1 MKTAKEKRDVI
12 PQVKSWHLYVIR
24 TADDTLYTGITTDV
38 DRRFEEHRSRGCR
51 SAKYFLA
58 HPPQTIVLAARIGE
72 RSLAL
77 KVEYRFKRLPCARK
91 EKIVKTG
98 KLKFDE
104 NSGRILN

>member
-1 MKTAKEKRDVI
+1 MKTAKQKRDAL
-12 PQVKSWHLYVIR
+12 PQTRTWFLYVIR
-24 TADDTLYTGITTDV
+24 TLDDTLYTGISTDV

-58 HPPQTIVLAARIGE
+58 HPPRAIALAARIGD

-91 EKIVKTG
+91 EMIVKTG

-104 NSGRILN
+104 NSGRILH